1 MTAGDERETMTQN
14 RYEEGT
20 MKQLLIQ
27 AGIEELGKNGVQ
39 NFSLRRVASSCGVSC
54 AAPYRHFKDKE
65 AFLLAVIEY
74 INDLWA
80 WRHEEVLR
88 ATPGDVRQQLIATSM
103 AYIHF
108 LVDHPHV
115 RSIIMMK
122 DSDFGNRFTQSKSQL
137 SARTQGLIRAYCDQV
152 HIPKDVETYKTF
164 VVRSIIYGAAL
175 MIDNGEIENCQKSY
189 DYAEMIISREFDIG
203 DGYHP

>member
-122 DSDFGNRFTQSKSQL
+122 D
-137 SARTQGLIRAYCDQV
+137 QV
-152 HIPKDVETYKTF
+152 HMPKDVETYKTF